1 MGGYQPHRGVSRAAR
16 RGALVVL
23 LGAVAWGC
31 REARTPTGP
40 PPQGPSSA
48 LSLVY
53 VPSRDTLVDSVGI
66 LNIDV
71 TAHCQ
76 SLIDSVALVLEGA
89 PLAIPTAYPMDTV
102 FHALYP
108 VPLGSLHHQ
117 AFTFAVVAADI
128 MGHDTTTPSVTVRLR

>member
-1 MGGYQPHRGVSRAAR
+1 MICLHFVAIFQHVIRPRRGSAGIGRYQALRGVSRAAQ
-16 RGALVVL
+16 RGALVALV
-23 LGAVAWGC
+23 GGVAWGC

-40 PPQGPSSA
+40 PPQGPVAA

-53 VPSRDTLVDSVGI
+53 IPSRDTLVDSVGI

-71 TAHCQ
+71 TARSQ

-102 FHALYP
+102 FHVLYP
-108 VPLGSLHHQ
+108 VPLGSLHH
-117 AFTFAVVAADI
+117 
-128 MGHDTTTPSVTVRLR
+128 